1 MEEIL
6 INIIPLDNEPNIIEQ
21 IMIKQKA
28 RGGRRPGAGRR
39 KLPEDV
45 KKVEVRCWISG
56 AALKAI
62 GGTHDAARHHLEQY
76 AELQTGPDGRTTP

>member
-1 MEEIL
+1 M
-6 INIIPLDNEPNIIEQ
+6 INQPT
-21 IMIKQKA
+21 KQ
-28 RGGRRPGAGRR
+28 RGGRRPGSGRR
-39 KLPEDV
+39 KLPDDV

>member
-1 MEEIL
+1 MR
-6 INIIPLDNEPNIIEQ
+6 
-21 IMIKQKA
+21 KQPT

-62 GGTHDAARHHLEQY
+62 GGTREAAREHLEQH